1 MIISSYTDF
10 QDVRRTSSVLRF
22 GATPT
27 LRKISRVAFLPIAI
41 LCATA
46 ASAQSPYFTMKAPLL
61 SPAAVAATESTSAT
75 SDPAA
80 LPEDPSARLAAEAGE
95 SSAPSPQLAPQ
106 NATKAGP
113 VAPKYSITISAGFK
127 AQPWTAHDK
136 FIGGLRDVVS
146 PFSLIGDVV
155 SAGYSHVTNGSPNYG
170 TDKGA
175 FGQRLG
181 ATFIRDSTE
190 TFFAESIMAPV
201 LHEDPRYYVE
211 GPRYNI
217 FHRTLYAVTR
227 PIITRTDSGRSTL
240 NASLLIGYAGASAL
254 SYTYYPEINKNFK
267 DTASTFGGSLA
278 GAAIGDFVN
287 EFIDDT
293 LQALHLEKKP

>member
-1 MIISSYTDF
+1 MNYFSRTQSQDTTPSVSRFSSKATLK
-10 QDVRRTSSVLRF
+10 LRQY
-22 GATPT
+22 ASLP
-27 LRKISRVAFLPIAI
+27 VAL
-41 LCATA
+41 LCAS
-46 ASAQSPYFTMKAPLL
+46 ASLAQTPAFTTNAHPLL
-61 SPAAVAATESTSAT
+61 LVPAAVTESTSN
-75 SDPAA
+75 PAA
-80 LPEDPSARLAAEAGE
+80 LPEDPSVSLAL
-95 SSAPSPQLAPQ
+95 APVPQLAPE

-113 VAPKYSITISAGFK
+113 VAPRYSMTISAGYK

-146 PFSLIGDVV
+146 PFSLLGDIF
-155 SAGYSHVTNGSPNYG
+155 SAGYSDLTNGSPNYG
-170 TDKGA
+170 TNAKA
-175 FGQRLG
+175 IGQRIG
-181 ATFIRDSTE
+181 ATVLRDSSE

-217 FHRTLYAVTR
+217 VHRTFYAATR

-240 NASLLIGYAGASAL
+240 NGAVLIGYAAGSAL

-287 EFIDDT
+287 EFLDDV
-293 LQALHLEKKP
+293 LQAFHLEKKR

>member
-61 SPAAVAATESTSAT
+61 SPAA
-75 SDPAA
+75 
-80 LPEDPSARLAAEAGE
+80 AAEAGE